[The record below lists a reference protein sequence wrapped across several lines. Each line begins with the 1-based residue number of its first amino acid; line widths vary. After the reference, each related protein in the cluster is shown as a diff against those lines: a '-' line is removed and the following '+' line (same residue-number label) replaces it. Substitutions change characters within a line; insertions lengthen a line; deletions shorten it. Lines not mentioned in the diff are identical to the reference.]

1 MDIAKH
7 SLREYKGFTYNQDI
21 EGIYTNPYGDKRIIE
36 GRIRLWEG
44 QTVVVAPDG
53 SWVPFKSISEC
64 QEIGRPV
71 KRDIEVATRRFLES
85 VNPQGLKDKLE
96 GLPDD
101 KQTELLGV
109 LSGIASEYVGEDSD
123 GNEDVIS
130 QEIESWAEEH
140 SDEDLDDVQELEVEE
155 KPVRVEDTVQPSIE

>member
-1 MDIAKH
+1 
-7 SLREYKGFTYNQDI
+7 
-21 EGIYTNPYGDKRIIE
+21 
-36 GRIRLWEG
+36 
-44 QTVVVAPDG
+44 
-53 SWVPFKSISEC
+53 
-64 QEIGRPV
+64 
-71 KRDIEVATRRFLES
+71 
-85 VNPQGLKDKLE
+85 
-96 GLPDD
+96 
-101 KQTELLGV
+101 V